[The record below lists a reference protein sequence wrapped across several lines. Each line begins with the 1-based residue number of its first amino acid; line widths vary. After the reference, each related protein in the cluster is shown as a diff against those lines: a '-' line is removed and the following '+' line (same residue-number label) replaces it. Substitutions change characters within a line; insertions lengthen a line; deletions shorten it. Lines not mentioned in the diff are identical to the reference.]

1 MAVLFI
7 ICVIGYFAYLWIQ
20 DSIHTS
26 RRNQIAREND
36 KVINE
41 SIEQHKR
48 IYGDFTKK

>member
-7 ICVIGYFAYLWIQ
+7 ICVVGYLVYSLVQ

-48 IYGDFTKK
+48 IYGDFNKK